1 MTAPSERK
9 QMGAGPR
16 QKRGLYF
23 SGKGGVQVRVGLD
36 GQGKEMSSNF
46 WSSILR
52 SSRKRVGVRM
62 CEEPGQEG
70 RVGVDA
76 SVPDTSQPGRLSP
89 GDQAL
94 ALSTP
99 CTHRGQPQPT
109 PPGEP
114 RPLPSSGLSGTS
126 SAEVGAKHP
135 AVRPTS

>member
-1 MTAPSERK
+1 MTGLEAQAAE
-9 QMGAGPR
+9 AGPLPR
-16 QKRGLYF
+16 PWKESRWVPAPDRRGLYF
-23 SGKGGVQVRVGLD
+23 SGKGGVQVRVGLH

-76 SVPDTSQPGRLSP
+76 SVPDTSQLGRLSL

-94 ALSTP
+94 ALSTQ
-99 CTHRGQPQPT
+99 CTHRDPAQLT
-109 PPGEP
+109 PP
-114 RPLPSSGLSGTS
+114 RTQAPSPIRALGC
-126 SAEVGAKHP
+126 
-135 AVRPTS
+135 